1 MPVNTLQLALD
12 LYEAL
17 PAGGVV
23 FVASDKVHVA
33 EDMCTLLEGLHAP
46 SSTGTGGRVGTGGA
60 GDFEGLHAS
69 CSTGSG
75 AARDVEG
82 AEERRCFRRVSGD
95 AAADT
100 ALRHALCFGADVT
113 KPLTNPESDAHET
126 KPREGTAQAAATIR
140 HADPSIPIAASGAG
154 AGGVGRGGIG
164 EPAGHDGPG
173 LAPDMAPDMVLD
185 GVWLGRNVFGRPT
198 ERERVCEQ
206 PDRHG
211 ALREVRRALFV
222 RLP

>member
-75 AARDVEG
+75 AARDVE
-82 AEERRCFRRVSGD
+82 AVEERRCFRRVSGD
-95 AAADT
+95 AAADA
-100 ALRHALCFGADVT
+100 ALRHALCLGADVP
-113 KPLTNPESDAHET
+113 KSLTNPDSIAHKT
-126 KPREGTAQAAATIR
+126 KPRECTAQAAAPTR
-140 HADPSIPIAASGAG
+140 HVDPSIPIAASGAG
-154 AGGVGRGGIG
+154 AGGGGRGGSG
-164 EPAGHDGPG
+164 DPAGHDAPGMGP
-173 LAPDMAPDMVLD
+173 DR
-185 GVWLGRNVFGRPT
+185 VWLGRNVFGRPT